1 MRLTALAAILAST
14 TMLGGCAGTIAGVSL
29 GSISS
34 FAGFASTIF
43 TGADLGEHAASLITG
58 KDCRFSESMVRSDRR
73 VCEDAGSPATRDDF
87 RGIFVERVEA
97 DGTVVH
103 AAPKYMPA
111 SVGAGENENNPD
123 VVWAL
128 IKQEKSREAAER
140 QLARATSGQQIDVAA
155 LASGNLPSGSLSF
168 LPVGYRAGSTAALD
182 EEPASQTAAQPR
194 NFSNP
199 AASARQAAAQPVPVS
214 VPSIEEPPVIDEKT
228 FTLSMQIAQATGS
241 GGPFIPPATNSR
253 PVSSKL
259 VNGEPV
265 LVMKIAPVVSQI
277 AAVTMVEPAPAV
289 TTPEV
294 APEPVSPQGLM
305 TSMPVAT
312 TPFEEIIPAPAP
324 PPPVA
329 KAKPKPAP
337 AELAQAQPKP
347 AKPKVPPP
355 APRIVPED
363 EAYQPP
369 ASDPIATPVAP
380 EALEPLPVPENVP
393 VAAPV
398 SSATV
403 DNSPVATSGPAPLIT
418 PPQP

>member
-1 MRLTALAAILAST
+1 
-14 TMLGGCAGTIAGVSL
+14 MLGGCAGTIAGVSL

-58 KDCRFSESMVRSDRR
+58 KDCRFSEAMVRSERK

-97 DGTVVH
+97 DGTVVY

-128 IKQEKSREAAER
+128 IKQQKQRDAAER

-199 AASARQAAAQPVPVS
+199 AASARPTTALPAPVAA
-214 VPSIEEPPVIDEKT
+214 PSIEEPPVIDEKA

-241 GGPFIPPATNSR
+241 GGTFIPPATNSK

-277 AAVTMVEPAPAV
+277 AAVTKMEPAPAV
-289 TTPEV
+289 TMPEV

-305 TSMPVAT
+305 TSLPVAT
-312 TPFEEIIPAPAP
+312 APFEEIIPAP

-369 ASDPIATPVAP
+369 ASEPIATPVAP
-380 EALEPLPVPENVP
+380 EALEPLPVPASVP

-398 SSATV
+398 PSAV
-403 DNSPVATSGPAPLIT
+403 ADNSPVATSGPAPLIT

>member
-58 KDCRFSESMVRSDRR
+58 KDCRFSESLVREDRK
-73 VCEDAGSPATRDDF
+73 VCEETGSSATRNDF

-97 DGTVVH
+97 DGTVVY

-111 SVGAGENENNPD
+111 SVGAGENDNNPD
-123 VVWAL
+123 LVWQA
-128 IKQEKSREAAER
+128 IKVQKQREAAER
-140 QLARATSGQQIDVAA
+140 LLANADQGLQIDVAA

-168 LPVGYRAGSTAALD
+168 LPVGYRSGTTAALD

-194 NFSNP
+194 DFSNP
-199 AASARQAAAQPVPVS
+199 SASARMAARPAPVTTTAPD
-214 VPSIEEPPVIDEKT
+214 EPPVIDEKA

-241 GGPFIPPATNSR
+241 GGPFIAPATNSK
-253 PVSSKL
+253 PVTSKL

-265 LVMKIAPVVSQI
+265 LVMRIAPVVTQV
-277 AAVTMVEPAPAV
+277 AAATTVEPSFAATTAETAP
-289 TTPEV
+289 
-294 APEPVSPQGLM
+294 APEPVSPQNLM
-305 TSMPVAT
+305 TTLPVAAN
-312 TPFEEIIPAPAP
+312 PFEEIVTEPAP
-324 PPPVA
+324 PPVA
-329 KAKPKPAP
+329 RTKPKPAP
-337 AELAQAQPKP
+337 TEIAQAQPKP
-347 AKPKVPPP
+347 VKPKAAPP
-355 APRIVPED
+355 APRIAPED

-369 ASDPIATPVAP
+369 QSEAFVPTAP
-380 EALEPLPVPENVP
+380 EIAEP

-398 SSATV
+398 APALPPVTE
-403 DNSPVATSGPAPLIT
+403 NTPVATSGPAPLIT